1 MGIKTNQDPRA
12 ALATLGITGHDFD
25 MRVRYQEC
33 FACRAPM
40 NFMRLYVER
49 KLYCKDCETKTG
61 AVNEA
66 IDFLN
71 DY

>member
-1 MGIKTNQDPRA
+1 MGTKTNLNPRA
-12 ALATLGITGHDFD
+12 ALDTLGISGHDFD

-49 KLYCKDCETKTG
+49 KLYCKACEEKTG
-61 AVNEA
+61 EVKEA
-66 IDFLN
+66 ITYLN